1 MIVATV
7 QGKDKGPHD
16 TVLDGKKITG
26 EEQQK
31 AINSLLSKIPP
42 KEIIGDDIS
51 LLNNKEFFCSMIH
64 PEKDVEGRYR
74 IVLIVWDKNTSEEAI
89 KETIDGIGCD
99 YNRFSQIR
107 SKINNKKKTSKKTL
121 IIIGVIVIAA
131 LIMILKK

>member
-42 KEIIGDDIS
+42 KEITGDDIS

-74 IVLIVWDKNTSEEAI
+74 IVLIVWDKNTSEEEI

-107 SKINNKKKTSKKTL
+107 SRINNKKKLQKRLS
-121 IIIGVIVIAA
+121 
-131 LIMILKK
+131 

>member
-31 AINSLLSKIPP
+31 AINNLLSKLPP
-42 KEIIGDDIS
+42 KEITGDDIS

-74 IVLIVWDKNTSEEAI
+74 IVLIVWDKNTSEEVI
-89 KETIDGIGCD
+89 KETIEGIGCD

-107 SKINNKKKTSKKTL
+107 SRINNKKKTSKKTF